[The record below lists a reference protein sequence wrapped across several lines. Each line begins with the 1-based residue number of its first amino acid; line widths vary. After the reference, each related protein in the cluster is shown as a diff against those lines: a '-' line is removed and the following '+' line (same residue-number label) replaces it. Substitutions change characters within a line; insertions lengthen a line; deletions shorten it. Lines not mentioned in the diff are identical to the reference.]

1 MSNTAWDA
9 ELGCPNG
16 ETSPSGNTPYTA
28 TVFATSAPT
37 VTSGEAATIT
47 CQGIAGSIDNSTA
60 GGSTST
66 GGNGDNNYI
75 RVVQPNIVYS
85 IDESISGYLIN
96 TVIVSGNPG
105 EDKIGFSNTTPTAPG
120 QLFINTGSATGAG
133 DYYYLFTQQL
143 ANSGSIRLVGA
154 AGGDRTFSGLSVSEG
169 VGFITVTYD
178 TVTVGN
184 ATAYVRDESATTF
197 DVNADWYEYTI
208 PRGYNRIAIQNLSDD
223 TTTPFI
229 LRADSTLDVGD
240 NAVLEVEL
248 IAGSSRTF
256 YGYFYNVGHNSSSFY
271 NNAGGQILADSD
283 TTSVFQVMYWESGSS
298 ANNGLVPL
306 TAQNVNP

>member
-1 MSNTAWDA
+1 ML
-9 ELGCPNG
+9 EMK
-16 ETSPSGNTPYTA
+16 
-28 TVFATSAPT
+28 
-37 VTSGEAATIT
+37 
-47 CQGIAGSIDNSTA
+47 
-60 GGSTST
+60 
-66 GGNGDNNYI
+66 
-75 RVVQPNIVYS
+75 VQ
-85 IDESISGYLIN
+85 LH
-96 TVIVSGNPG
+96 
-105 EDKIGFSNTTPTAPG
+105 
-120 QLFINTGSATGAG
+120 
-133 DYYYLFTQQL
+133 
-143 ANSGSIRLVGA
+143 
-154 AGGDRTFSGLSVSEG
+154 
-169 VGFITVTYD
+169 
-178 TVTVGN
+178 
-184 ATAYVRDESATTF
+184 
-197 DVNADWYEYTI
+197 
-208 PRGYNRIAIQNLSDD
+208 NRIAIQNLSDD